1 MFLVAEIFRYRQ
13 PGQADTQAR
22 SGRLGHLAIN
32 QRRARLFRIA
42 RHDHAGFL
50 EFQPQVIALAGTFA
64 HAGKNGNAAVL
75 HRDVVNQFL
84 NENGF
89 ADARASEQADLSA
102 FQERLNQVH
111 DLDARLE
118 HFQRR
123 RLLVERRRRP
133 VDLVSRRAVDGAE
146 LIHGLAQHVHHPA
159 ERGAAHRH
167 ADALSQIVGLH
178 PAHQAFGRLHRHRT
192 HASFAQ
198 VLLHL
203 GGHVNWFGNVVAVT
217 GDMDGVVDRWQIAA
231 LESHVKHRPDHLH
244 DVSHGSV
251 FFRHAFS

>member
-1 MFLVAEIFRYRQ
+1 PTLIHSSS
-13 PGQADTQAR
+13 R
-22 SGRLGHLAIN
+22 SICA
-32 QRRARLFRIA
+32 
-42 RHDHAGFL
+42 
-50 EFQPQVIALAGTFA
+50 
-64 HAGKNGNAAVL
+64 
-75 HRDVVNQFL
+75 
-84 NENGF
+84 
-89 ADARASEQADLSA
+89 LSA
-102 FQERLNQVH
+102 FHSSLSYFSFFFLLLRPPPPSTLFPYTT
-111 DLDARLE
+111 LFRS
-118 HFQRR
+118 

-178 PAHQAFGRLHRHRT
+178 PAHHAFGRLHRHRT